1 MTWLWSLICE
11 QHIKNFCLLLWNR
24 EQYLK
29 CPTES
34 DLEDP
39 SSPPQPTLFSH
50 YSASVHTSAFHPIRS
65 LYSLCL
71 THHLFHA
78 PLSLANDAWRCNVA
92 NLTALP
98 VLKSYSPLI
107 KAAVHPFM
115 AFSLSANRSG
125 SATALLRII
134 NGNKPSETGKKVRGE
149 EEEEEEEFCS

>member
-1 MTWLWSLICE
+1 MWTAHKE
-11 QHIKNFCLLLWNR
+11 LLLVAV
-24 EQYLK
+24 EQRAVFEMSNWVWFGGPLLS
-29 CPTES
+29 P
-34 DLEDP
+34 P
-39 SSPPQPTLFSH
+39 PPQPTLSSH